1 MKLEAVDPTAPISI
15 RPATVTKVTEFLIKS
30 VSSLMQSLSYLLF
43 TPPSVTLSV
52 LFTKWEI
59 FRPEGRRSILLQVPV
74 FNLLHS
80 LGIQR

>member
-59 FRPEGRRSILLQVPV
+59 FHPEGRRSILLQVPV